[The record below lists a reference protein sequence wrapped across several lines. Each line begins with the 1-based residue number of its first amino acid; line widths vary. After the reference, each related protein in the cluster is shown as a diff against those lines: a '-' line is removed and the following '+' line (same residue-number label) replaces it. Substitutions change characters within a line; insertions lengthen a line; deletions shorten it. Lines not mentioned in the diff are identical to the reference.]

1 MNIDNIES
9 IDFVFDNCESMR
21 IPIENFKSLGIRK
34 VGDYYSLFCI
44 IEGIDNITEYTLYE
58 EHLTPFQRI
67 FEYNDITSIEIRYKN
82 RNIDNLNVIWEGY
95 NSNSYQ
101 ESYLLRFNKI
111 RIEINE
117 EVKQTKIKRD
127 IGEKTIEILDCIY
140 QDMGINSCSDCI
152 YYEDCKKMKKDKDID
167 ICDVLHFLSNPC
179 ENN

>member
-9 IDFVFDNCESMR
+9 IDFVFENCESMR

-44 IEGIDNITEYTLYE
+44 IDGIDNITEYTLYA

-95 NSNSYQ
+95 N
-101 ESYLLRFNKI
+101 
-111 RIEINE
+111 
-117 EVKQTKIKRD
+117 
-127 IGEKTIEILDCIY
+127 
-140 QDMGINSCSDCI
+140 
-152 YYEDCKKMKKDKDID
+152 
-167 ICDVLHFLSNPC
+167 
-179 ENN
+179 

>member
-1 MNIDNIES
+1 MNINNIES
-9 IDFVFDNCESMR
+9 INFIFENCESVR
-21 IPIENFKSLGIRK
+21 IPIENFKSLKIEK
-34 VGDYYSLFCI
+34 EGDCYSMSSI

-117 EVKQTKIKRD
+117 EVKQTKMKREA
-127 IGEKTIEILDCIY
+127 GKKAIEILDILY
-140 QDMGINSCSDCI
+140 QDFAIDTCSDCC
-152 YYEDCKKMKKDKDID
+152 YKSDCDKLRKNNNDIT
-167 ICDVLHFLSNPC
+167 ICDVLELMQK
-179 ENN
+179 

>member
-9 IDFVFDNCESMR
+9 IDFVFENCESMR

-111 RIEINE
+111 SININE
-117 EVKQTKIKRD
+117 ENVMKKMRSRCGAKAD
-127 IGEKTIEILDCIY
+127 KILDIIY
-140 QDMGINSCSDCI
+140 QDFAIDTCSDCC
-152 YYEDCKKMKKDKDID
+152 YKSDCDKLRKNNNDIT
-167 ICDVLHFLSNPC
+167 ICDVLDLMQ
-179 ENN
+179 NN